1 MAWNPSTPFF
11 LLKNLHNSN
20 KSTNFAPDNFQKT
33 IFHFSG
39 LRNEILTLTKRTMT
53 EFVAWDNDI
62 LTYPTK
68 DVATQT
74 VATDSLCVVQRG
86 GEDGIK

>member
-11 LLKNLHNSN
+11 LLKNLHNSR

-39 LRNEILTLTKRTMT
+39 LRNEVLTLTKETMT
-53 EFVAWDNDI
+53 EFVEKDYNI
-62 LTYPTK
+62 LTYPRQK
-68 DVATQT
+68 DVATEQ
-74 VATDSLCVVQRG
+74 VATDSLYVVQGG
-86 GEDGIK
+86 GENEK